1 MLDPVHRLTVSVRVP
16 RGAAGDVA
24 GGVRGVVGDV
34 ADVDDVEVHDLESV
48 RPDALDLYVDA
59 RVAVAF
65 ADDVDDP
72 VARLRGGF
80 GVLKAAVD

>member
-24 GGVRGVVGDV
+24 GGVRDVVGDV
-34 ADVDDVEVHDLESV
+34 AGVQEVEVHDLERV

-65 ADDVDDP
+65 GADVDDP
-72 VARLRGGF
+72 AARLRAGF
-80 GVLKAAVD
+80 GVLEAAVD